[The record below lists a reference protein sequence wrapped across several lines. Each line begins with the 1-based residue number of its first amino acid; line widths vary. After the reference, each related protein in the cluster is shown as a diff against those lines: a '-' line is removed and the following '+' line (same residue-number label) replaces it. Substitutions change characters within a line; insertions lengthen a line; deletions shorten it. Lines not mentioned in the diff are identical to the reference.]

1 MIAQRLKKD
10 LNYYEAIAAL
20 VGTIIGAGVLGI
32 PFVIAKV
39 GFLIGALF
47 MVVMA
52 VLVVVLHL
60 MLGEVVTAT
69 REPLQLVGLTRRY
82 LGKGAGWIMGL
93 AYVLSLNGV
102 LLAYLVGVGDVFAAF
117 VPGTAFMWSVI
128 FFVLGSFVV
137 VSGVAF
143 AKHVSFVMT
152 AVKVLVLLGIII
164 LSVRGVAAE
173 HVQTISWENI
183 FLPFGVILFAL
194 SGISAL
200 PLVEIIDH
208 KKREFKRVIVVGTL
222 IAAVLYFFFAL
233 AVVAVTGSATTEVAT
248 IGLGQALGPL
258 VLVFGNVFAFFA
270 MGSSFILIGLAL
282 TGVYSFDY
290 NVPRVPAALLA
301 CAVPFVLFVAGARQF
316 VTILGLVGSLFI
328 ALEMFLIVLAF
339 LRMRRTAPSASSRY
353 IQHPRLWG
361 YTLLTVFAIAGALG
375 VWEWLSNI

>member
-1 MIAQRLKKD
+1 
-10 LNYYEAIAAL
+10 
-20 VGTIIGAGVLGI
+20 
-32 PFVIAKV
+32 
-39 GFLIGALF
+39 
-47 MVVMA
+47 
-52 VLVVVLHL
+52 
-60 MLGEVVTAT
+60 
-69 REPLQLVGLTRRY
+69 
-82 LGKGAGWIMGL
+82 MGL
-93 AYVLSLNGV
+93 C
-102 LLAYLVGVGDVFAAF
+102 
-117 VPGTAFMWSVI
+117 
-128 FFVLGSFVV
+128 
-137 VSGVAF
+137 
-143 AKHVSFVMT
+143 
-152 AVKVLVLLGIII
+152 
-164 LSVRGVAAE
+164 
-173 HVQTISWENI
+173 
-183 FLPFGVILFAL
+183 
-194 SGISAL
+194 
-200 PLVEIIDH
+200 
-208 KKREFKRVIVVGTL
+208 
-222 IAAVLYFFFAL
+222 FFFL
-233 AVVAVTGSATTEVAT
+233 GFAVVAVPGSATTEVAT